1 MTLEKLAEQIF
12 KEFERDGEPVTK
24 EESLEMARME
34 LGAKEIKNYAQ
45 AEKPRKKSTK
55 ERKVDTEKLA
65 ILTML
70 AETLTENGYNA
81 QIEKEIAI
89 HFGNYS
95 LKLTRHRPPKQVVC
109 AKFANLLVKFVR
121 LHKVAVWRIF
131 LNLGVDIFILMW

>member
-12 KEFERDGEPVTK
+12 KECEQDGEPITR

-55 ERKVDTEKLA
+55 ERKVDIEKLT

-70 AETLTENGYNA
+70 AETLAENGYNDTE
-81 QIEKEIAI
+81 IEKEIAI
-89 HFGNYS
+89 HFSNYS
-95 LKLTRHRPPKQVVC
+95 LKLTRHRPPK
-109 AKFANLLVKFVR
+109 
-121 LHKVAVWRIF
+121 
-131 LNLGVDIFILMW
+131 

>member
-12 KEFERDGEPVTK
+12 KECEQDGEPITR

-34 LGAKEIKNYAQ
+34 LGAKEVKNYAQ

-70 AETLTENGYNA
+70 AETLAENGYNV

-95 LKLTRHRPPKQVVC
+95 LKLTRHRPPK
-109 AKFANLLVKFVR
+109 
-121 LHKVAVWRIF
+121 
-131 LNLGVDIFILMW
+131 

>member
-34 LGAKEIKNYAQ
+34 LGAKEIKNYAK
-45 AEKPRKKSTK
+45 AEKPRKKLTK

-70 AETLTENGYNA
+70 AETLAENGYNA

-95 LKLTRHRPPKQVVC
+95 LKLTRHRPPK
-109 AKFANLLVKFVR
+109 
-121 LHKVAVWRIF
+121 
-131 LNLGVDIFILMW
+131 

>member
-12 KEFERDGEPVTK
+12 KECEQDGEPITR

-34 LGAKEIKNYAQ
+34 LGAKEVKHNAQ
-45 AEKPRKKSTK
+45 ADKPRKKSTK
-55 ERKVDTEKLA
+55 ERKVDIEKLT

-70 AETLTENGYNA
+70 AETLAENGYNDV

-95 LKLTRHRPPKQVVC
+95 LKLTRHRPPK
-109 AKFANLLVKFVR
+109 
-121 LHKVAVWRIF
+121 
-131 LNLGVDIFILMW
+131 